1 MILDWIMFVKL
12 HFHIHFFKVEE
23 DIARPPNDKNSGS
36 DTSGHKEEKPAEKLQ
51 LVHQIPK

>member
-1 MILDWIMFVKL
+1 
-12 HFHIHFFKVEE
+12 VEE